1 MKKLLTIL
9 LTLQLSG
16 CALYDIYFMANFDS
30 VEYSLVNRIRTLAE
44 TKDCTPKNVES
55 LYITSLELKNY
66 SQYIPRNARTI
77 SMTTDLHKIV
87 EELHKRDKPSAPY
100 CQGKLNIITTTA
112 ERIQQVTGT
121 KPR

>member
-1 MKKLLTIL
+1 MKKLIIL
-9 LTLQLSG
+9 LFTLQLSG

-55 LYITSLELKNY
+55 LYVTSLELKNY
-66 SQYIPRNARTI
+66 SQYIPNNKRSI
-77 SMTTDLHKIV
+77 SMATDLHKMV
-87 EELHKRDKPSAPY
+87 EELHKRDKPSAAY
-100 CQGKLNIITTTA
+100 CQGKLNIIMTTS

>member
-1 MKKLLTIL
+1 
-9 LTLQLSG
+9 
-16 CALYDIYFMANFDS
+16 
-30 VEYSLVNRIRTLAE
+30 LVNRIRTLAE

-66 SQYIPRNARTI
+66 SQYIPRNTRTI

>member
-1 MKKLLTIL
+1 MKKLIIL
-9 LTLQLSG
+9 LFTLQLSG
-16 CALYDIYFMANFDS
+16 CALYDIYFMANFDN

-55 LYITSLELKNY
+55 LHITSLELKNY
-66 SQYIPRNARTI
+66 SQYIPRNGRTVT
-77 SMTTDLHKIV
+77 MTEDLYKMV
-87 EELHKRDKPSAPY
+87 EELHKRDKPSVPY
-100 CQGKLNIITTTA
+100 CQGKLNIIMITA